1 MDLYFDRRD
10 GEREYELDHEVR
22 NFDLELER
30 LLAAMLMI
38 GDLDFRFVDD
48 GDILFLVLDR

>member
-1 MDLYFDRRD
+1 MDLDVDRRD
-10 GEREYELDHEVR
+10 GERECELDHEVC